1 MAPGL
6 NPVEFGAMKGIQQ
19 WRLGGK
25 VPVSKKSQGEW
36 HPGSKQ
42 TSQGESMPL
51 PRAPEWGRMSADDL
65 LLEVATRVTRTRVFH
80 WGGGSADARFRLS
93 APF

>member
-1 MAPGL
+1 MTPGL

-25 VPVSKKSQGEW
+25 VPVSKSQGEC

-42 TSQGESMPL
+42 TSQGESVPL
-51 PRAPEWGRMSADDL
+51 PGAPEWPRMSADDL
-65 LLEVATRVTRTRVFH
+65 LLEGATRVTWTRVFH
-80 WGGGSADARFRLS
+80 QGGGSADARLLLS

>member
-25 VPVSKKSQGEW
+25 VPVPKKSQGEW
-36 HPGSKQ
+36 HPRSKQ
-42 TSQGESMPL
+42 TSQGEGMPL
-51 PRAPEWGRMSADDL
+51 PGAPEWRRMSADDL
-65 LLEVATRVTRTRVFH
+65 LLEGATRETWTRVFH
-80 WGGGSADARFRLS
+80 RGGGSADARVLLS